1 MKQMLNEIKEEVKE
15 IKESQKE
22 LDHDGGRRLSTR
34 LQRRSPWLLD
44 VDLESNRS
52 EEVPAKPAEALEAK
66 ATNATAAAQGLTS
79 LQITRGSMEAWQRIR
94 IFPQAVS
101 TLGMWPDC

>member
-34 LQRRSPWLLD
+34 LQRRVAP
-44 VDLESNRS
+44 
-52 EEVPAKPAEALEAK
+52 
-66 ATNATAAAQGLTS
+66 G
-79 LQITRGSMEAWQRIR
+79 
-94 IFPQAVS
+94 
-101 TLGMWPDC
+101 C